1 MSELQAK
8 TAMVTGGAMG
18 IGAACA
24 RAIVKAGGN
33 VVIGD
38 IADEQGAAL
47 AAELGDAAEFVHL
60 DVSVSSDWRA
70 AVAFAVDR
78 FGALNV
84 LVNNAGIITG
94 GPLGSY
100 SLEDWQRVIDVNLT
114 GVFLGISACAEA
126 LTKHAPSSIV
136 NMSSVAGLQGAPGYH
151 AYCASKWAIRGLTKS
166 AALELAPFDVR
177 VNSVHPGTI
186 RTPMTSEVP
195 AEMARNAALN
205 RFGEAEEVAELVVFL
220 ASDRSAYCTAAE
232 FKVDGGESAGVGSVV
247 PPGAE

>member
-1 MSELQAK
+1 MSELQTK
-8 TAMVTGGAMG
+8 TALVTGGSMG

-38 IADEQGAAL
+38 VADEQGRAL
-47 AAELGDAAEFVHL
+47 AAELGDASAFIHL
-60 DVSVSSDWRA
+60 DISVRSDWST
-70 AVAFAVDR
+70 AVAFTLDR

-100 SLEDWQRVIDVNLT
+100 SLEEWQRVIDVNLT
-114 GVFLGISACAEA
+114 GVFLGMSACVGPLKE
-126 LTKHAPSSIV
+126 HAPSSIV

-151 AYCASKWAIRGLTKS
+151 AYCASKWGIRGLTKS
-166 AALELAPFDVR
+166 AALELAPFGVR

-186 RTPMTSEVP
+186 RTPMTAGVP
-195 AEMARNAALN
+195 DEMARNAALN
-205 RFGEAEEVAELVVFL
+205 RFGEAEEVADIVVFL
-220 ASDRSAYCTAAE
+220 ASNHSAFCTAAE
-232 FKVDGGESAGVGSVV
+232 FKIDGGESAGAGGVVVGL
-247 PPGAE
+247 E